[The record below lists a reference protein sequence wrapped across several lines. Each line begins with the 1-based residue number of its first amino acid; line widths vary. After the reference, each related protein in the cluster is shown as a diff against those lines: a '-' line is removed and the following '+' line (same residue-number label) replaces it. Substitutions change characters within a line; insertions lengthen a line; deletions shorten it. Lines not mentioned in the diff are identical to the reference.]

1 MTGDL
6 VMDVSTLVGR
16 QIAIID
22 ASAMTGSAVVA
33 GLDQGIP
40 FAIPVMDTRTGISG
54 YAAITLPVVTFS
66 GNTVS
71 WQRQGYNFVSEVP
84 PCQLVLGVY

>member
-1 MTGDL
+1 
-6 VMDVSTLVGR
+6 MDVSTVVGR

-22 ASAMTGSAVVA
+22 ASAMTGSAVVP

-40 FAIPVMDTRTGISG
+40 FAVPVMDTRTGISG
-54 YAAITLPVVTFS
+54 YAATTLPIVTFS

-71 WQRQGYNFVSEVP
+71 WQRKGYEFVSSVP